1 MNQINN
7 SILDMSLPSVESIL
21 NIFGLRIIQK
31 NILHILLHLLCE
43 VDHFFLKMTYTRLI
57 YVRTFNL
64 FIISLWLSLFNYRRL
79 RRYLRKNLNNIFW
92 FCNFSLLLWSWSF
105 LLSWLGIFFYR
116 FLSRHYIKNIY
127 NGNTKR

>member
-7 SILDMSLPSVESIL
+7 RIFDMSLPSIESIL
-21 NIFGLRIIQK
+21 YIFSLGVIKK
-31 NILHILLHLLCE
+31 NILHVLLEFLCE
-43 VDHFFLKMTYTRLI
+43 INHFFLKMTYTRLI

-64 FIISLWLSLFNYRRL
+64 FKLSLSLSLFNNRRL
-79 RRYLRKNLNNIFW
+79 RGYLGNNLNIFG
-92 FCNFSLLLWSWSF
+92 FSIFLLLLWSWSF
-105 LLSWLGIFFYR
+105 LLSRLSIFFYR